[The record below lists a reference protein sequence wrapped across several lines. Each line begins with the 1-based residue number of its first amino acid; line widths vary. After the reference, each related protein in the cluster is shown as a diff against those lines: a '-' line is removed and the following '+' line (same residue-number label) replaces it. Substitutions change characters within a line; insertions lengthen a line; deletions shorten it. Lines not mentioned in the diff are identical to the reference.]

1 MAGGEVTRDRRRR
14 HTFWIDDRVIDD
26 FAPAMGRYPFG
37 SAALAIYAVLARRA
51 DRDGESW
58 PRLRSI
64 AEQAATSERTV
75 RRALHLL
82 ELLGLVEV
90 TACYESGSQR
100 QTSNLYTLLTPPEV
114 LPELDPDPAQWPSPA
129 RRNLVVVG
137 GNRSQIVADARC
149 AEALE
154 EPAAVSPPGQ
164 ADRPSP
170 AKLAGPPGQADS
182 PPPVRQAG
190 LEGIHREK
198 DNTLKDVSCTQA
210 DGVESWIVE
219 EVGLSNR
226 QVWAAAL
233 EEMRRRN
240 VVPAFSR
247 SNWLEPAMLVGRDG
261 ETLLLGVRVWAAVG
275 QVERLLPE
283 IRMALG
289 SVLGRELPVRVVQQE
304 AERVAS

>member
-51 DRDGESW
+51 DRDGDSW

-90 TACYESGSQR
+90 TACYEASNQR
-100 QTSNLYTLLTPPEV
+100 QTSNLYTLLTPPDV
-114 LPELDPDPAQWPSPA
+114 LPELDPDPAQWPTPA
-129 RRNLVVVG
+129 RRNLVIVG
-137 GNRSQIVADARC
+137 GNRSQTVADSRC
-149 AEALE
+149 TASTEGAQDGL
-154 EPAAVSPPGQ
+154 PPGQ
-164 ADRPSP
+164 PDRPSP
-170 AKLAGPPGQADS
+170 AKLAAPPGQAG
-182 PPPVRQAG
+182 PPPPARLAP
-190 LEGIHREK
+190 LEGNTNEGHPMK
-198 DNTLKDVSCTQA
+198 DGTCTGA
-210 DGVESWIVE
+210 IEPTTWVVE
-219 EVGLSNR
+219 EVGLSNQ

-233 EEMRRRN
+233 EEIRRRSL
-240 VVPAFSR
+240 VPGFTRLS
-247 SNWLEPAMLVGRDG
+247 WLEPAVLVGRDG
-261 ETLLLGVRVWAAVG
+261 DTLLLGVPGVAAIG

-283 IRMALG
+283 VRKGLAA
-289 SVLGRELPVRVVQQE
+289 VLGHEPAVRVVRQG
-304 AERVAS
+304 AERAA